1 MSKDKRHKKSKEER
15 DQSGSGKHMKG
26 LTPKMM
32 KANKKVNKKMH
43 E

>member
-1 MSKDKRHKKSKEER
+1 MSKDKKGKKKEEK
-15 DQSGSGKHMKG
+15 DQSGGGEHMKG
-26 LTPKMM
+26 FTSKMM